1 MNPLHAAL
9 TVACSLSNCERG
21 MQGPAADLWSAGV
34 ILYVMLTGAYPF
46 EDPRDPRNM
55 KKTVEVRARRRSRR
69 SPPDS
74 PYALHIAM

>member
-1 MNPLHAAL
+1 MPPCCSRLNPLHAAL
-9 TVACSLSNCERG
+9 KVACSLSNCERG

-55 KKTVEVRARRRSRR
+55 KKTVEVRMRLLNHRL
-69 SPPDS
+69 SPE
-74 PYALHIAM
+74 